1 MYIGIFPCQILFLI
15 NRFCFKC
22 SSVFN
27 MEFIV
32 IYKCLLFQLM
42 ESQNINIQYWYI
54 INISHVMEYLFMTI
68 DLIAVWPQKWNGW
81 LLSLFRGPAQKNKK
95 KKKSIWRPSCR
106 PMKEECNKF
115 RKKAD
120 AYLLFESKLMLILIH
135 YFFLLLKNIY

>member
-81 LLSLFRGPAQKNKK
+81 LLSLFRGPAQKKK
-95 KKKSIWRPSCR
+95 KKK
-106 PMKEECNKF
+106 KK
-115 RKKAD
+115 KKA
-120 AYLLFESKLMLILIH
+120 YLEAFMSANEGRM
-135 YFFLLLKNIY
+135 

>member
-1 MYIGIFPCQILFLI
+1 MYIAIFPCQILFLI

-54 INISHVMEYLFMTI
+54 INISHVKEYLFMTI

-81 LLSLFRGPAQKNKK
+81 LLSLFRGPAQKKKRKK
-95 KKKSIWRPSCR
+95 KKESLFRGLHVGQWRKNVISLER
-106 PMKEECNKF
+106 
-115 RKKAD
+115 
-120 AYLLFESKLMLILIH
+120 KLMLI
-135 YFFLLLKNIY
+135 FFLSLSWCLS